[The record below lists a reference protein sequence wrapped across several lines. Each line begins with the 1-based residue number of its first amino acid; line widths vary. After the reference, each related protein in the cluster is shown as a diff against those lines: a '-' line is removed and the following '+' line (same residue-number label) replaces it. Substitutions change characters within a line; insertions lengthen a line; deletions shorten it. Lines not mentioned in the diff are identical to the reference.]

1 MFNKLAELKEKS
13 KKAQDAVKEA
23 NEEFENIMHEL
34 DDDVLDEIN
43 GAGNPFASH
52 PRVSSQKISSKVRND
67 G

>member
-1 MFNKLAELKEKS
+1 MFNKLRKNKEKAM
-13 KKAQDAVKEA
+13 KAKETA
-23 NEEFENIMHEL
+23 MQTKDEVMQEISDEELGE
-34 DDDVLDEIN
+34 VN